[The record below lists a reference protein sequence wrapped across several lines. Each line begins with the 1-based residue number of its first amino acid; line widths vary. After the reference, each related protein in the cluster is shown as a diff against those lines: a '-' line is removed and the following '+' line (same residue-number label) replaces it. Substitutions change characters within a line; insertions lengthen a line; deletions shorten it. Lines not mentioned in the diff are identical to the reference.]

1 MALLLV
7 PPLDETPWP
16 TLGPQVADLIED
28 YATFGPGPLKG
39 QPAVLS
45 DEKRAILYRLYEVN
59 PPDHHLPGRRR
70 FKRGAVSVRK
80 GLAKTEFGAWV
91 VFAELHP
98 EGPVRCD
105 GFDAHGQPVGRP
117 VSDPYIPMLANTIE
131 QSEELAYGALKFICE
146 EGPDAAFFDCS
157 DERVMRLD
165 DRGRPDG
172 KALPLSNSPNAR
184 DGARTTFQLFDEPH
198 RLYLPRAKD
207 AHSTMDANLPKRP
220 YDDPWSL
227 YIGTAGEPG
236 QNSVQ
241 EDLHKDAEAIRDG
254 KRAEPRLFY
263 FYRYAGATL
272 DLEDKAQRI
281 EAIAEATGPEGEYG
295 PGQFE
300 DIAEKWDR
308 EGVDKGYLERVW
320 LNRWT
325 KSDQQAFDVNRWAE
339 LKHIDGLVTNGLRRR
354 IPKRAAVTAGFD
366 GARRKDSTA
375 IVITE
380 LATGTQEL
388 YRLWERPEDMPDD
401 ELWEVPEEQVN
412 LAVDELFRTYNV
424 VLFFGDPPY
433 WSSEMGAWAG
443 KHKGR
448 VEEWWTNRELETAW
462 ATHAYA
468 TAMATGVVGWC
479 AADPLASSLAR
490 HLGNA
495 GRENTKRR
503 VDEADEN
510 SPLLFVLRK
519 IHPTRKFDATMA
531 AVLSW
536 QAYLKAV
543 KKGHNVNRGR
553 VRVLRDTSATRR
565 VPEGGGFGYRR

>member
-1 MALLLV
+1 MALMIV
-7 PPLDETPWP
+7 PPLDEEPWP
-16 TLGPQVADLIED
+16 TLGPQVAELIET

-39 QPAVLS
+39 EPAVLS
-45 DEKRAILYRLYEVN
+45 DEKRAVLYRLYEVN
-59 PPDHHLPGRRR
+59 PRGHALPGRRR
-70 FKRGAVSVRK
+70 FKRGAMSVRK
-80 GLAKTEFGAWV
+80 GLAKTEFGAWI

-105 GFDAHGQPVGRP
+105 GFDAYGSPVGRP
-117 VSDPYIPMLANTIE
+117 VTDPYIPMLANTIE
-131 QSEELAYGALKFICE
+131 QSEELAYGALRFICE
-146 EGPDAAFFDCS
+146 EGPDAALFDCS
-157 DERVMRLD
+157 DERVLRLD
-165 DRGRPDG
+165 ERGRPDG
-172 KALPLSNSPNAR
+172 KALPLANSPNAR

-198 RLYLPRAKD
+198 RLYLPRAKA
-207 AHSTMDANLPKRP
+207 AHTTMDANLPKRP
-220 YDDPWSL
+220 HDDPWSL

-241 EDLHKDAEAIRDG
+241 EDIHRDAEAILG
-254 KRAEPRLFY
+254 GQRAEPRLFY
-263 FYRYAGATL
+263 IYRHAGGTYDL
-272 DLEDKAQRI
+272 DDKAQRI
-281 EAIAEATGPEGEYG
+281 AAIAEATGPEGEYG

-325 KSDQQAFDVNRWAE
+325 KSDQQAFDVNRWKE
-339 LKHIDGLVTNGLRRR
+339 LKHVGGVTTNGLRPR
-354 IPKRAAVTAGFD
+354 IRKGASVTAGFD
-366 GARRKDSTA
+366 GARRRDSTA

-388 YRLWERPEDMPDD
+388 FRLWERPEDLAEAD
-401 ELWEVPEEQVN
+401 LWEVPEDQVN
-412 LAVDELFRTYNV
+412 VAVDELFRSYNV

-443 KHKGR
+443 RHKGR
-448 VEEWWTNRELETAW
+448 VEEWWTNRELEMAW

-468 TAMATGVVGWC
+468 TAMTTGSVGWS
-479 AADPLASSLAR
+479 AADPLASSLER
-490 HLGNA
+490 HFGNA
-495 GRENTKRR
+495 GRDSTTRR
-503 VDEADEN
+503 VDEADDD

-519 IHPTRKFDATMA
+519 IHPDRKFDAAMA

-543 KKGHNVNRGR
+543 KKGHGVSRGR
-553 VRVLRDTSATRR
+553 VRVIRDGYKRR
-565 VPEGGGFGYRR
+565 GTEAAGFAY